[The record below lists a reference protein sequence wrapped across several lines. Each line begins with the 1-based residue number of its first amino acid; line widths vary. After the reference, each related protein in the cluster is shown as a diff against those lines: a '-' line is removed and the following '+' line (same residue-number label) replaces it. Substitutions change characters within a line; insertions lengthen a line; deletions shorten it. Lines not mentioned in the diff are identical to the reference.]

1 MLDNQFSSYREKKK
15 TAPSDGAPVVIQQEL
30 EWKSSHDMNM
40 NKKTNRMSGND
51 TQQVAKAISRLEVA
65 TLI

>member
-1 MLDNQFSSYREKKK
+1 MK

-40 NKKTNRMSGND
+40 KTNRMSGND

>member
-40 NKKTNRMSGND
+40 KTNRMSGND
-51 TQQVAKAISRLEVA
+51 TQQVAKAISRLEAA